1 MTDKTTLKIG
11 NIEIDVNNTT
21 TGVIS
26 GKLVHATLEFAEN
39 VAKFQKAHAAL
50 MEEFDENV
58 RKFLKAHTILMRE
71 LNALKVDKAAHASS
85 LPKVDRKALRKY
97 WESTYN
103 RTKNNKRIP
112 VTPWDKIEE
121 IISMYES
128 GADLDA
134 MVAKTGVKIET
145 ARNWL
150 ARAGVRKVDGK
161 FTLITP
167 KIIKGIVKM
176 MKGGVETREITRFYK
191 MHTRSVKAIIRRE
204 LPWN

>member
-1 MTDKTTLKIG
+1 MTDKATTKVEGAMTDEATVRVGGLE
-11 NIEIDVNNTT
+11 IEWRCDNPAGLIA
-21 TGVIS
+21 
-26 GKLVHATLEFAEN
+26 GKLADVMLKFAKN
-39 VAKFQKAHAAL
+39 V
-50 MEEFDENV
+50 DN
-58 RKFLKAHTILMRE
+58 FLKAYAALLGE
-71 LNALKVDKAAHASS
+71 LNDLKVDKAAYASS